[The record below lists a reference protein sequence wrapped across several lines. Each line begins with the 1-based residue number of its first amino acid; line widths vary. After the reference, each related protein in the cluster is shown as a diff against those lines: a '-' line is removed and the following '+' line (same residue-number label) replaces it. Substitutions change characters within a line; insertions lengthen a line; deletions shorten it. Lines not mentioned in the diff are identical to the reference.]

1 MQKIDQGDL
10 IWGMPHLFVKAF
22 MDITIK
28 KAYEKGQI
36 IFREGDEA
44 SFFYTLIQGSV
55 KLSIG
60 ETGQQVYIVNQA
72 GEVFG
77 WSSLTG
83 RDRYSASAKCLE
95 PTNLLLIE
103 KEKLESLLNDNPAN
117 GMIFYKNL
125 SQTLGDRL
133 LKSYKIISKAE
144 RFEEQL

>member
-28 KAYEKGQI
+28 KSYEKGQI
-36 IFREGDEA
+36 IFREGEEA
-44 SFFYTLIQGSV
+44 AFFYTLIQGSV

-60 ETGQQVYIVNQA
+60 ETGDEVYIVNQA

-77 WSSLTG
+77 WSCLMD
-83 RDRYSASAKCLE
+83 RDLYSASAECLE

-103 KEKLESLLNDNPAN
+103 KEKLESLLNNNPVN

-133 LKSYKIISKAE
+133 LKSYKIISKAK
-144 RFEEQL
+144 RLEEQL